1 MKNIGLIT
9 PLETDEEVLEI
20 LARRVSLERKRLK
33 LTVSSLAKKAD
44 VKTKDLLRFE
54 KAGKITFKNF
64 IRIIRAFDATDIFE
78 NALHPPKFT
87 TMEEFEAYVAAER
100 ERKRFQKWGPEEL

>member
-1 MKNIGLIT
+1 MQNIGFIY
-9 PLETDEEVLEI
+9 PLSTDDEVLEI
-20 LARRVSLERKRLK
+20 LSLRVALERKRRK
-33 LTVSSLAKKAD
+33 LNVSSLAKLAEI
-44 VKTKDLLRFE
+44 KTKDLLRFE

-64 IRIIRAFDATDIFE
+64 IRIIRALDATDIFE
-78 NALHPPKFT
+78 NALHPPKYT